1 MVKSNSMG
9 CFVTTWMTDYAD
21 ELENTKG
28 LPDIF
33 ELVKRAVEQ
42 ELGKKRAGLML
53 GLSELGGTRSGW
65 IGAYYPVASN
75 IIVMNKTSLRL
86 ISQTNPSLVKPY
98 SFHILLHEYLHTI
111 GIIDER
117 KTRKKAVEISRKL
130 FGSDHPTAKMA
141 EDITRFFDYIVYPVY
156 GWIPPE
162 QSPLEL
168 VEGFDRSSVTYIT

>member
-1 MVKSNSMG
+1 
-9 CFVTTWMTDYAD
+9 MTDYAD
-21 ELENTKG
+21 ELENTKD

-86 ISQTNPSLVKPY
+86 ISETNPSLVKPY

-117 KTRKKAVEISRKL
+117 KTRQKAVEISRKL
-130 FGSDHPTAKMA
+130 FGPDHPTTRMA

-168 VEGFDRSSVTYIT
+168 VEDFDRSSVTYIT

>member
-1 MVKSNSMG
+1 
-9 CFVTTWMTDYAD
+9 MTNYAED
-21 ELENTKG
+21 LEATKG
-28 LPDIF
+28 LPDVF
-33 ELVKRAVEQ
+33 ELVKKAVEQ

-65 IGAYYPVASN
+65 IGAYYPVSSN

-86 ISQTNPSLVKPY
+86 IGETNPSLVKSY

-117 KTRKKAVEISRKL
+117 RTRQEAVGISRRL
-130 FGSDHPTAKMA
+130 FGPDHPATKMA
-141 EDITRFFDYIVYPVY
+141 EDITEFFDYIVYPVY

-162 QSPLEL
+162 QSQLEI

>member
-1 MVKSNSMG
+1 MMMKE
-9 CFVTTWMTDYAD
+9 YAE
-21 ELENTKG
+21 ELEETKG

-33 ELVKRAVEQ
+33 ELVKKAVEL

-65 IGAYYPVASN
+65 IGAYYPVSSN

-86 ISQTNPSLVKPY
+86 IENTNPSLLKSY
-98 SFHILLHEYLHTI
+98 SFHILLHEYLHTL

-117 KTRKKAVEISRKL
+117 KTRSKAVEISRKL
-130 FGSDHPTAKMA
+130 FGDDHPTTKMA
-141 EDITRFFDYIVYPVY
+141 EDISKFFDYIVYPVF

-162 QSPLEL
+162 QSPLEI
-168 VEGFDRSSVTYIT
+168 VEDFDRSSVTYIT

>member
-1 MVKSNSMG
+1 MYDG
-9 CFVTTWMTDYAD
+9 MTDYAD
-21 ELENTKG
+21 ELEATNG

-33 ELVKRAVEQ
+33 ELVKKAVER

-65 IGAYYPVASN
+65 IGAYYPVSSN

-86 ISQTNPSLVKPY
+86 IEETNPSLTKSY

-117 KTRKKAVEISRKL
+117 KTRQKAVEISRTM
-130 FGSDHPTAKMA
+130 FGSDHPTTKMA
-141 EDITRFFDYIVYPVY
+141 ENITQFFDYIVYPVF
-156 GWIPPE
+156 GWIPPK
-162 QSPLEL
+162 QSELEL

>member
-1 MVKSNSMG
+1 MM
-9 CFVTTWMTDYAD
+9 MTKYPE
-21 ELENTKG
+21 ELESAKG
-28 LPDIF
+28 LPDVF
-33 ELVKRAVEQ
+33 ELVKKAVEQ

-65 IGAYYPVASN
+65 IGAYYPISSN

-86 ISQTNPSLVKPY
+86 IESTNPSLLKSY

-117 KTRKKAVEISRKL
+117 QTRQKAVEISRKL
-130 FGSDHPTAKMA
+130 FGPEHATTKMA
-141 EDITRFFDYIVYPVY
+141 EDISKFFDYIVYPVF

-162 QSPLEL
+162 QSSLEI
-168 VEGFDRSSVTYIT
+168 VEDFDRSNVTYIT

>member
-1 MVKSNSMG
+1 MYVG
-9 CFVTTWMTDYAD
+9 MTDYAD
-21 ELENTKG
+21 ELEATKN

-33 ELVKRAVEQ
+33 ELVKKAVER

-65 IGAYYPVASN
+65 IGAYYPVSSN

-86 ISQTNPSLVKPY
+86 IEETNPSLTKAY

-117 KTRKKAVEISRKL
+117 KTRLKTVEISRTM
-130 FGSDHPTAKMA
+130 FGSDHPTTKMA
-141 EDITRFFDYIVYPVY
+141 EDITQFFDYIVYPVF
-156 GWIPPE
+156 GWIPLK
-162 QSPLEL
+162 QSELEL

>member
-1 MVKSNSMG
+1 MA
-9 CFVTTWMTDYAD
+9 DYPANIGMINYTD
-21 ELENTKG
+21 ELENTED
-28 LPDIF
+28 LPDVF
-33 ELVKRAVEQ
+33 ELVKKAVDQ

-65 IGAYYPVASN
+65 IGAYHPVASN

-86 ISQTNPSLVKPY
+86 ISETNPSLVKPY

-111 GIIDER
+111 GIIDEM
-117 KTRKKAVEISRKL
+117 KTRQKAIEISKKL
-130 FGSDHPTAKMA
+130 FGPDHPTTKMA
-141 EDITRFFDYIVYPVY
+141 DDITQFFDYIVYPIY
-156 GWIPPE
+156 GWIPPK